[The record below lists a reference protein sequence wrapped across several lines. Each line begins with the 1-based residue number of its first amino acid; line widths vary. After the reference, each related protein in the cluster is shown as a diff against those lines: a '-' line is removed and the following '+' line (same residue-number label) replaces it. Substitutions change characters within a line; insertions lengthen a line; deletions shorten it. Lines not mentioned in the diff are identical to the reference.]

1 MSDRRNL
8 AIVRAGDGSLHT
20 QWLNRSGEERNW
32 DLIVSYWGDD
42 PKAYRGGDWLRVDSK
57 GLKFQ
62 AVDELI
68 RTHGEL
74 VRKYDYV
81 WLAEDDLACTCRDIN
96 RFFDI
101 CHHERLDL
109 AQPALTHDSYF
120 TLAITLESP
129 CFRLRYTSFVEIMAP
144 CFSADAL
151 VIVLPTLKES
161 LSGYGLE
168 ELWVNLLGEGDSVA
182 IIDKVQM
189 RHTWPVGGGQLY
201 KALEALGKSAWGELE
216 QVFKKVRYH
225 SAALLDSLRDHQV
238 RKKNPG
244 RVSLSLP
251 LWLGSPAGGSATEGE
266 ASRVAARLVNCNVS
280 ADQGAQTVTRTR
292 AANTAD
298 ARCIRQRPE
307 GDRRHSRRAD
317 RSDRG

>member
-42 PKAYRGGDWLRVDSK
+42 PNAYCGGDWLRIDCK

-62 AVDELI
+62 AVNELI

-101 CHHERLDL
+101 CRHERLDL
-109 AQPALTHDSYF
+109 AQPSLTRDSYF
-120 TLAITLESP
+120 SLAMTLESP
-129 CFRLRYTSFVEIMAP
+129 FFRLRYTSFVEIMAP

-151 VIVLPTLKES
+151 VKLLPTFNES

-168 ELWVNLLGEGDSVA
+168 ELWVDLLGEEAPVA
-182 IIDKVQM
+182 IIDEVQM
-189 RHTWPVGGGQLY
+189 RHTRPVGGGQLY
-201 KALEALGKSAWGELE
+201 KALGALGKSAWGELE
-216 QVFKKVRYH
+216 EVFKKYGITGRRFWTR
-225 SAALLDSLRDHQV
+225 SAITKSGRRIPDGFRFLCLYGWGLLLAAPQLKVKRRELPRAWLTAMYQQV
-238 RKKNPG
+238 KGRK
-244 RVSLSLP
+244 R
-251 LWLGSPAGGSATEGE
+251 
-266 ASRVAARLVNCNVS
+266 
-280 ADQGAQTVTRTR
+280 
-292 AANTAD
+292 
-298 ARCIRQRPE
+298 
-307 GDRRHSRRAD
+307 
-317 RSDRG
+317 